1 MAKPVPDSVLEMA
14 RRVPALAAY
23 APDELRQLVRRG
35 TTISVP
41 AGFTL
46 TREGRRGHELFVILE
61 GRARSRA
68 DGTAQVTLGP
78 GEVFGETAAIGGR
91 PGSATVVAL
100 DPMSVL
106 VLDVGA
112 LGSAVTPASL

>member
-1 MAKPVPDSVLEMA
+1 MAKPVPDSVLETA
-14 RRVPALAAY
+14 RRVPALAECRA
-23 APDELRQLVRRG
+23 DELCQLVRRG

-41 AGFTL
+41 AGFIL

-68 DGTAQVTLGP
+68 DGTEPRILGP
-78 GEVFGETAAIGGR
+78 GEVFGGR
-91 PGSATVVAL
+91 DGKQPHGATVVAV
-100 DPMSVL
+100 DEMSVL

-112 LGSAVTPASL
+112 LGSPITPASL